1 MGRLRSGL
9 SQVPGSRFGTAG
21 RAAAASLASVA
32 TLFGVACLP
41 GARSLDAQEAAGE
54 YRVLVANESSD
65 LVSVVRFGP
74 AGLEV
79 ERDLEVGLMPADL
92 DGAHGVRVS
101 PDGRQLYVSLAH
113 GTPGGKLWA
122 LDAETGTLL
131 DSTTVGRF
139 PATIA
144 LTPDGTLAL
153 VANFNLHGDPVSS
166 SVSAVFL
173 PEMQELSRI
182 ETCVKPHG
190 SRMNRAGTLH
200 YSVCAGSDQ
209 LVEISIADLRVSR
222 RLSLVPGHEMAFTGE
237 GEHEIGHEM
246 EMEMGGEGHEMGGE
260 GHEMGGEDRAS
271 QAGPPMIE
279 RHFRHHGAPAG
290 GPVCGPTWVVSSHDD
305 RHLYVACNKH
315 DQVLEIDAADLK
327 VVRRFDT
334 GSGPYNLDVT
344 ADGRFLLVT
353 NKADQSISA
362 IDLATGLEAARIPT
376 SRPITHG
383 IVATPDSRY
392 AFVSNEAIGS
402 TKGTVDVIDLASLE
416 LVASVEVHHQPGG
429 IDFWR

>member
-1 MGRLRSGL
+1 MGRHHSTL
-9 SQVPGSRFGTAG
+9 SRVLGVTIGTAR
-21 RAAAASLASVA
+21 RAVPASLASVA
-32 TLFGVACLP
+32 TLLGITSIL
-41 GARSLDAQEAAGE
+41 GARSLGAQEGGTE

-65 LVSVVRFGP
+65 LISVVRFGP

-122 LDAETGTLL
+122 LDAETGALL

-144 LTPDGTLAL
+144 LTPDGSLAL
-153 VANFNLHGDPVSS
+153 VVNFNLHGDPVPS
-166 SVSAVFL
+166 SVSAVFT
-173 PEMQELSRI
+173 PEMQELARI
-182 ETCVKPHG
+182 ETCVRPHG

-209 LVEISIADLRVSR
+209 LVEISIADLAVSR
-222 RLSLVPGHEMAFTGE
+222 RVSLVPGNEMAFTGA
-237 GEHEIGHEM
+237 GEHEMGHEM
-246 EMEMGGEGHEMGGE
+246 KMEMGGEGHEMGA
-260 GHEMGGEDRAS
+260 EDQEA
-271 QAGPPMIE
+271 QAALPMIE
-279 RHFRHHGAPAG
+279 RHFRHHGAPGG

-315 DQVLEIDAADLK
+315 NQVLEIDAANLQ
-327 VVRRFDT
+327 VVRRFGT
-334 GSGPYNLDVT
+334 GAGPYNLDAT
-344 ADGRFLLVT
+344 PNGRWLLVT
-353 NKADQSISA
+353 NKADQSISVV
-362 IDLATGLEAARIPT
+362 DLATGHEAARVPT
-376 SRPITHG
+376 SRPVTHG

-402 TKGTVDVIDLASLE
+402 TKGTVDVIDLSSLD

>member
-1 MGRLRSGL
+1 MLLCITSLLG
-9 SQVPGSRFGTAG
+9 VPAL
-21 RAAAASLASVA
+21 AAQ
-32 TLFGVACLP
+32 
-41 GARSLDAQEAAGE
+41 DGE

-65 LVSVVRFGP
+65 LISVVRFGP

-113 GTPGGKLWA
+113 GTPGCKLWA
-122 LDAETGTLL
+122 LDAQTGALL

-144 LTPDGTLAL
+144 LTPDGSLAL
-153 VANFNLHGDPVSS
+153 VVNFNLHGDPVPS
-166 SVSAVFL
+166 SVSAVFT
-173 PEMQELSRI
+173 PEMQELARI

-200 YSVCAGSDQ
+200 YSACAGSDQ
-209 LVEISIADLRVSR
+209 LVEISINDLAVSR
-222 RLSLVPGHEMAFTGE
+222 RLSLVPGHEMAFTGA
-237 GEHEIGHEM
+237 GEHEMGHEM
-246 EMEMGGEGHEMGGE
+246 KMEMGGEGHEME
-260 GHEMGGEDRAS
+260 LEMGGEDE
-271 QAGPPMIE
+271 QADVSMIE
-279 RHFRHHGAPAG
+279 RHFRHHGAPGG
-290 GPVCGPTWVVSSHDD
+290 GPVCGPTWVVASHDD

-315 DQVLEIDAADLK
+315 DQVLEIDATDLE

-334 GSGPYNLDVT
+334 GAGPYNLDVT
-344 ADGRFLLVT
+344 ADGRWLLAT
-353 NKADQSISA
+353 NKAGQSVSA
-362 IDLATGLEAARIPT
+362 IDLATGQEAARIAT
-376 SRPITHG
+376 SRPVTHG

-392 AFVSNEAIGS
+392 AFVSNEAIGA
-402 TKGTVDVIDLASLE
+402 TKGTIDVIDLASLD